1 MHLCLDLV
9 YSHRYLKK
17 QERVMHSSTEVEYV
31 SASEATKQNVWLRK
45 ILEDMGVEQD
55 KVTILFCDYKSAI
68 AMSKNSIFHNLMKH
82 IHLKHHYI
90 WEAIENDEILVKHIQ
105 TKKNQVVDIYT
116 KHFQVRNLFI

>member
-1 MHLCLDLV
+1 
-9 YSHRYLKK
+9 
-17 QERVMHSSTEVEYV
+17 MHSSTEVEYV

-90 WEAIENDEILVKHIQ
+90 WEAIENDEKLVKHIQ
-105 TKKNQVVDIYT
+105 TKKKSSCRYLHQTLSSEKFVYLRELLGIT
-116 KHFQVRNLFI
+116 KQKH